1 MTDGCLLR
9 QILADPLLSKYSII
23 ILDEAHERSL
33 STVSVA
39 LCLFF
44 WVTISP
50 LLRSTY
56 TFLSLLHNPQGF
68 WLTLHGCALSFC
80 SPKTIKL
87 LLRLL
92 HAA

>member
-33 STVSVA
+33 STVSVS
-39 LCLFF
+39 LYLSL

-50 LLRSTY
+50 LLRSIY

-68 WLTLHGCALSFC
+68 WPASHGCALSFC
-80 SPKTIKL
+80 CPKTIEL
-87 LLRLL
+87 LLCLL
-92 HAA
+92 HAV